1 MSDVAESASGDGVPG
16 VTGLDV
22 RRLLAGY
29 GRRGLIVGGVII
41 FLGLVG
47 LFEAFS
53 ARSIINVDHIVA
65 GKPVVSTLLSL
76 PELLA
81 LVVAY
86 LAFRGALPARPR
98 PPEALGV
105 AFGGAVASAV
115 VGLFVWIG
123 PVVHLFG
130 GSFVLRDIF
139 IHTTPALYAILGPI
153 VWHLTFAALLAYAV
167 AWLPSELR
175 RALAAGTIAVILVGV
190 LSDHVTILLDH
201 NNVPRSSTAWFL
213 RGKSLSVVGAAV
225 LFALAAGGR
234 WLWRHF
240 RADVGARLAARP
252 SGQRRWLKRG
262 WVALLAA
269 AMLALP
275 HFAGSYHSEVLN
287 QVGLF
292 ILMGLGLNIVVGFAG
307 MLDLGYVAFFAL
319 GAYTMGVLTSPESF
333 LARAATPG
341 GPLTGPMGFWSAL
354 PFCIV
359 VAVFAGIVLGIPVL
373 RLRGDYLAIV
383 TLGFGEIIRV
393 LALSEWLRP
402 FLGGSLGL
410 KGIPPIKVPWL
421 AFGQGCVT
429 RGIDVPVC
437 VYKIAIEGPDKPQ
450 MLFYI
455 ILGGCLLAAFVAV
468 RLKDSRLGRA
478 WMALREDEDVA
489 QAMGI
494 DLVRTKLMA
503 FAIGAAFSGLSGAI
517 FGPKL
522 VSIFPHSFN
531 LLISINILALIIVG
545 GLGSIE
551 GVIVGALALV
561 GLPELLREFAE
572 YRLWAYGIVL
582 VVMMLYR
589 PEGMIPSTT
598 TLRELHPDDPD
609 DPDDSDDGRA
619 AAPSPSPA
627 PSTPAAVLSGSGR

>member
-1 MSDVAESASGDGVPG
+1 MSGVPPPG
-16 VTGLDV
+16 HDAARPAMAGPAV
-22 RRLLAGY
+22 RRALARY
-29 GRRGLIVGGVII
+29 GRRGLVVGGVII

-53 ARSIINVDHIVA
+53 ARSIINVDRVVGGTA
-65 GKPVVSTLLSL
+65 GTATLLSL

-86 LAFRGALPARPR
+86 AAFRGALPARPR
-98 PPEALGV
+98 AVDALGA
-105 AFGGAVASAV
+105 AFGGVVASAV
-115 VGLFVWIG
+115 VGLFVWVGPTVHIG
-123 PVVHLFG
+123 G
-130 GSFVLRDIF
+130 ASFALRTIF
-139 IHTTPALYAILGPI
+139 IHGSPALYAIMGPF
-153 VWHLTFAALLAYAV
+153 VWHLAAAAVAAVAV
-167 AWLPSELR
+167 AWAPPDLR
-175 RALAAGTIAVILVGV
+175 RALAAGAVAVILVGV

-201 NNVPRSSTAWFL
+201 NGVPRASTEWFL
-213 RGKSLSVVGAAV
+213 RGKSLSVTGAAV
-225 LFALAAGGR
+225 LFAAAAIIR
-234 WLWRHF
+234 WLWR
-240 RADVGARLAARP
+240 RYRPVAAARLAGRP
-252 SGQRRWLKRG
+252 ASTRRRLRWAAMAVLG
-262 WVALLAA
+262 ALL
-269 AMLALP
+269 LALP
-275 HFAGSYHSEVLN
+275 RFAGSYHSEVLN

-333 LARAATPG
+333 LAAPVAAG
-341 GPLTGPMGFWSAL
+341 GPPVGPLGFWSAL

-359 VAVFAGIVLGIPVL
+359 VAVFAGVLLGIPVL

-393 LALSEWLRP
+393 LALSEWLKP

-410 KGIPPIKVPWL
+410 KSIPPIKVPWL
-421 AFGQGCVT
+421 AFGEGCAA

-437 VYKIAIEGPDKPQ
+437 IYRVAIEGPNKPQ
-450 MLFYI
+450 ELFYI

-545 GLGSIE
+545 GMGSIE

-589 PEGMIPSTT
+589 PEGMIPSTV
-598 TLRELHPDDPD
+598 TLRELHPDDP
-609 DPDDSDDGRA
+609 PDNVT
-619 AAPSPSPA
+619 AAPPSPA
-627 PSTPAAVLSGSGR
+627 GAGR